1 MNDKK
6 QNDINNENKSKIE
19 EELAK
24 TFQQLSEKI
33 NEIKQFIIEDSQ
45 TKVELKIF
53 EDEFNFEFDFD
64 EKIVAIYKY
73 NLILTKLKTF
83 SQIIL
88 LNFNKNEEI
97 FKKTLDMYSELR
109 NEIFVFSNH
118 FFKKT
123 DYYEQIQKIIKLNK
137 KEKIFLLR
145 NFKLV
150 TIFSYIVNLVNII
163 TQMIKNNLVEKVQRK
178 QLNYFIS
185 KIIFYLTF
193 VILFKL

>member
-1 MNDKK
+1 MNIEYYFFYLNFNIYIFIFICMNDKK

-19 EELAK
+19 EELVK

-109 NEIFVFSNH
+109 NEIFVF
-118 FFKKT
+118 FKSFLKK
-123 DYYEQIQKIIKLNK
+123 QIIMNKSKNYKIK
-137 KEKIFLLR
+137 
-145 NFKLV
+145 
-150 TIFSYIVNLVNII
+150 
-163 TQMIKNNLVEKVQRK
+163 
-178 QLNYFIS
+178 
-185 KIIFYLTF
+185 
-193 VILFKL
+193 

>member
-1 MNDKK
+1 MIRNK
-6 QNDINNENKSKIE
+6 NDINNENKSKIE
-19 EELAK
+19 EEL
-24 TFQQLSEKI
+24 TQRFQQLSEKI

-73 NLILTKLKTF
+73 NLILSKLKTF

-97 FKKTLDMYSELR
+97 FKKTLDMYLELR
-109 NEIFVFSNH
+109 NEIFVFSHH

-123 DYYEQIQKIIKLNK
+123 YYYEQIQKIIKFSK
-137 KEKIFLLR
+137 KEKILLLR
-145 NFKLV
+145 NFKLI

-163 TQMIKNNLVEKVQRK
+163 TQIIKNNLVEKVQRK
-178 QLNYFIS
+178 QLNHFIS
-185 KIIFYLTF
+185 KIIFYLSF
-193 VILFKL
+193 VILLKL

>member
-19 EELAK
+19 EELVK

-109 NEIFVFSNH
+109 NEIFVFFKS
-118 FFKKT
+118 FF
-123 DYYEQIQKIIKLNK
+123 
-137 KEKIFLLR
+137 
-145 NFKLV
+145 
-150 TIFSYIVNLVNII
+150 
-163 TQMIKNNLVEKVQRK
+163 
-178 QLNYFIS
+178 
-185 KIIFYLTF
+185 
-193 VILFKL
+193 

>member
-19 EELAK
+19 EELAN

-137 KEKIFLLR
+137 KEKIFLLQ

-178 QLNYFIS
+178 ELNHFIS